1 VLIDWFTVGAEALN
15 FLILV
20 FLMKRFLYKPIL
32 AAIDGRE
39 KKVAAELADAAAKKA
54 EAKKERDEFREK
66 NDQFDEHRAAR
77 LGKVTHEVNAE
88 RSKLLAAAGKAAD
101 ALTAKRQDSLRR
113 DARALSHEITLSA
126 QNEVFAIARKTLKD
140 LAATSLEERM
150 TDVFATRLR
159 ALDGE
164 AKTALAGVLAAAKHP
179 VLVRTAFALPAAG
192 CATIQTALNDA
203 FAADIH
209 LRFETAPELVSG
221 IELIAHGQKV
231 GWSIADYLTSLQT
244 DVAALLKEHEKGA
257 TKAAPAPKSKAAP
270 KAKKT
275 SATKRKTGTATA
287 HATAKSGAQAE

>member
-1 VLIDWFTVGAEALN
+1 VLIDWFTVGAQALN

-20 FLMKRFLYKPIL
+20 WLMKRFLYKPVL

-54 EAKKERDEFREK
+54 EAKKERDEFQQK

-77 LGKVTHEVNAE
+77 LGEVTHEVNAE

-113 DARALSHEITLSA
+113 DARTLSHAITLRA
-126 QNEVFAIARKTLKD
+126 QKEVFAIARKALED

-159 ALDGE
+159 TLDGK
-164 AKTALAGVLAAAKHP
+164 AKTALADVLAGAKRP

-192 CATIQTALNDA
+192 CSTIQSALNDT

-231 GWSIADYLTSLQT
+231 GWSISDYLTSLQT
-244 DVAALLKEHEKGA
+244 GVAELLKEPDKAA

-270 KAKKT
+270 KAKKK
-275 SATKRKTGTATA
+275 SATKRKARTATA
-287 HATAKSGAQAE
+287 HTAAKPGSQPE

>member
-1 VLIDWFTVGAEALN
+1 MLIDWFTVGAEALN

-20 FLMKRFLYKPIL
+20 WLMKRFLYKPVL

-39 KKVAAELADAAAKKA
+39 KKVAAELADAAAKQA
-54 EAKKERDEFREK
+54 EAKKERDEFQQK

-77 LGKVTHEVNAE
+77 LGKVTHEVNVE
-88 RSKLLAAAGKAAD
+88 RDKLLAAAGKAAD

-113 DARALSHEITLSA
+113 DARTLSHAITLRT
-126 QNEVFAIARKTLKD
+126 QKEVFAIARKALED

-150 TDVFATRLR
+150 TDVFATRVR

-164 AKTALAGVLAAAKHP
+164 AKTILADVLAGAKRP

-192 CATIQTALNDA
+192 CSTIQSALNDT
-203 FAADIH
+203 FAAEIH

-244 DVAALLKEHEKGA
+244 GVAELVTEHDKAA
-257 TKAAPAPKSKAAP
+257 TKSAAAPKSKAAP
-270 KAKKT
+270 KAKKK
-275 SATKRKTGTATA
+275 SATKRKPRTATA
-287 HATAKSGAQAE
+287 HTAAKPGSQSE